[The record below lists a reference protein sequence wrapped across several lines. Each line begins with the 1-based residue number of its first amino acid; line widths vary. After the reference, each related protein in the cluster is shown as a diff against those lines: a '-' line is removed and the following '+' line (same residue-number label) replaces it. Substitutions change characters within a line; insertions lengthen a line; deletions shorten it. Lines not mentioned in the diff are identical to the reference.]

1 MISGRRYSVQRHI
14 NNDKIHAGS
23 GSAVALSEYLVG
35 RLGGQY
41 AAPVDPGV
49 SNAIAFTRTLDS
61 HSKEENDSDLI
72 SQQKL
77 KEQVV
82 RVVIERMV
90 EANLPPAGDIFYKQ
104 FQGIIQNAIKEI
116 LRKTEREL

>member
-1 MISGRRYSVQRHI
+1 MMSGRRYSVKRHI
-14 NNDKIHAGS
+14 DKIHAGS
-23 GSAVALSEYLVG
+23 GSAVPLSEYLVG

-41 AAPVDPGV
+41 LAPVDPNL
-49 SNAIAFTRTLDS
+49 SNAIAFTRALDS

-72 SQQKL
+72 TPQKL

-82 RVVIERMV
+82 RVIVERMV

-104 FQGIIQNAIKEI
+104 FKGIIQNAIKEI
-116 LRKTEREL
+116 QRKAESEL